1 MKHLML
7 GAAFV
12 FWGTIFNPA
21 NAQFS
26 DSARQWTIEQCFQ
39 YAADHNIQINT
50 FRLNQ
55 LSAVQDQSAARG
67 AKIPSLNGTI
77 GNTFN
82 NANNDVS
89 GNGHLTN
96 QLNTSGSY
104 SLNSSILLWNGNYI
118 NNNIQQKELLTQ
130 SAELS
135 VKQSYNNLTLL
146 ITRAYLDIL
155 LAKENLKYVTDLVNT
170 SAAIVKQNQQFY
182 DAGSIA
188 KINLMQLQ
196 AQLAGDKYLLVQTQ
210 NAIRQNTLLLKQ
222 LLQLPADSSFDIV
235 TPVAVELSG
244 TIPPLSIA
252 QQTAHDIFPEIQIG
266 KLGVEIAALDI
277 SKARAGFKPTLSA
290 NAAIGTGY
298 SDVITNSVFS
308 KAGYFT
314 QSSNNFYQRLGVT
327 LAIPIFSNRINST
340 NLAKAKIGYRQA
352 DLDYKNNQLVL
363 SQAVEQAYLDAF
375 NAQEAYVSANE
386 QLIAVTEN
394 YRIVN
399 EQYRL
404 GGTTVFN
411 VLLQRNLYVQAVQAY
426 TQAKYTAVLQQKIY
440 EFYTGI
446 PVTF

>member
-1 MKHLML
+1 MMSLVMIRFHL
-7 GAAFV
+7 V
-12 FWGTIFNPA
+12 YS
-21 NAQFS
+21 QSS
-26 DSARQWTIEQCFQ
+26 DTTKKWNIADCFQ
-39 YAADHNIQINT
+39 YATDHNIQIST
-50 FRLNQ
+50 LRLNE
-55 LSAVQDQSAARG
+55 LSSEQDLYAAQG
-67 AKIPSLNGTI
+67 ARIPSLSASI

-82 NANNDVS
+82 NSNNDVS
-89 GNGHLTN
+89 GNGDLTN
-96 QLNTSGSY
+96 QLSTSGTY
-104 SLNSSILLWNGNYI
+104 SLNSFIVLWNGSYI
-118 NNNIQQKELLTQ
+118 NNNIQQRDLFLQ
-130 SAELS
+130 SAGLS
-135 VKQSYNNLTLL
+135 VKQSFNNLILL
-146 ITRAYLDIL
+146 ITQAYLDIL
-155 LAKENLKYVTDLVNT
+155 LSKENLKYVTDLVST
-170 SAAIVKQNQQFY
+170 SEAMVKQSQLLY

-188 KINLMQLQ
+188 KISLLQLQ

-210 NAIRQNTLLLKQ
+210 NAIRQNTLVLKQ

-235 TPVAVELSG
+235 TPAVVELSG
-244 TIPPLSIA
+244 IIPPLSNV

-266 KLGVEIAALDI
+266 KLGVDIAALDI

-298 SDVITNSVFS
+298 SGVITNSTFS

-314 QSSNNFYQRLGVT
+314 QSGNNFYQGLGVT

-352 DLDYKNNQLVL
+352 DLNLKNNELVL
-363 SQAVEQAYLDAF
+363 SQAVEQAYLNAF

-394 YRIVN
+394 YRIIN

-411 VLLQRNLYVQAVQAY
+411 VLLQRNLYIQAVQAY
-426 TQAKYTAVLQQKIY
+426 TQSKYTAVLQQKIY
-440 EFYTGI
+440 EFYTGT